1 MKNIFTAFLLMLST
15 STFAVDFTGNLSY
28 TNDYLWIGMSQG
40 NGPAWQTGI
49 DVKQNFGNYQVY
61 AGAWTSEVEFGENNR
76 EVDVYAGAVIPI
88 MENLYFDMGYVDYD
102 FNDEQSDFSEW
113 KIGGW
118 YDLSWGGQLLGYLY
132 QTDVESYETKDETA
146 TLTYLHPTSLPII
159 NNVKFKIEYTYFQ
172 QNETMVMLGMMKELG
187 NGFNF
192 SVMAGEDMMTKGKL
206 VSGKLTF
213 NF

>member
-28 TNDYLWIGMSQG
+28 TNDYLWRGMSQG

-49 DVKQNFGNYQVY
+49 DVKQNFGNYQ
-61 AGAWTSEVEFGENNR
+61 
-76 EVDVYAGAVIPI
+76 VYAGAVIPI